1 MSISPEVAI
10 ASRDVSFALSGLPAW
25 EPVSITFFNPQGVPA
40 SWITAEDVHVL
51 EPDRSEA
58 TSIRMYPTTSG
69 ELEWT
74 RYAAL
79 DEEGEWMVV
88 MNIGGSEYFAS
99 YTMANLILRDFEK
112 VSLGTL
118 LTKHEAP
125 GFTVFYS
132 DQVPTAL
139 VVDLQEHIAGTALL
153 LEQRIQSEA
162 ISVPDIYLAGNRDLM
177 GMISIVTG
185 IDLGF
190 EDGYYIT
197 GGQLPG
203 IFMRTN
209 LQGTQVRRLLT
220 HEYIHHVF
228 DGLANDEILPAW
240 LTEGLSRYYE
250 FDTALSGPRP
260 DATRLRQFTSTDLA
274 RAAAQ
279 SGSLFSLAA
288 LDSQT
293 DWNSRTDQDELALQ
307 YAEAY
312 MAVRFLIE
320 TYGPLAGKDVV
331 QAIGLGS
338 SISESLEMVTGLDI
352 GVFES
357 QFDRWLARWE
367 DPERALLSDYL
378 IELDAILATESA
390 NSDQRAENFAT
401 PMFVSEEISAS
412 AALVQ
417 STKILID
424 ALQRLSPPERALELH
439 QEAVENLGR
448 VLEWLTLELQ
458 AAETRDNVS
467 VRAANAMIPEINAR
481 GFTLKRNL
489 SNLKFIFNI
498 PE

>member
-25 EPVSITFFNPQGVPA
+25 EPVSITFFDTEGVPA
-40 SWITAEDVHVL
+40 SWITTEDVHVL

-58 TSIRMYPTTSG
+58 TSIRMFPTTSG
-69 ELEWT
+69 ELDWT

-88 MNIGGSEYFAS
+88 MNIGGSEYSAP
-99 YTMANLILRDFEK
+99 YTLSDLILRDFEK

-125 GFTVFYS
+125 GFNIYYS
-132 DQVPTAL
+132 DLVPAAL
-139 VVDLQEHIAGTALL
+139 VVDLQEHITGTALL

-177 GMISIVTG
+177 GIISIVTG

-203 IFMRTN
+203 IFMRTD

-228 DGLANDEILPAW
+228 HGLANDEILPAW
-240 LTEGLSRYYE
+240 LTEGLSKYYE

-274 RAAAQ
+274 RAAAR
-279 SGSLFSLAA
+279 SGSLFGLAA

-293 DWNSRTDQDELALQ
+293 DWNSRTDPDELALQ

-320 TYGPLAGKDVV
+320 TYGPLAGKNVV
-331 QAIGLGS
+331 EEIGLGS
-338 SISESLEMVTGLDI
+338 SISESLEVVTGLDI

-357 QFDRWLARWE
+357 RFIHWLEIWE
-367 DPERALLSDYL
+367 DPERTLLSDYL

-390 NSDQRAENFAT
+390 NSEQRAENFAT
-401 PMFVSEEISAS
+401 PLFISEEISAS

-417 STKILID
+417 STEGLID
-424 ALQRLSPPERALELH
+424 TLQMQSPPERALELH
-439 QEAVENLGR
+439 QEAEENLGR

-489 SNLKFIFNI
+489 SKLKFIFNI